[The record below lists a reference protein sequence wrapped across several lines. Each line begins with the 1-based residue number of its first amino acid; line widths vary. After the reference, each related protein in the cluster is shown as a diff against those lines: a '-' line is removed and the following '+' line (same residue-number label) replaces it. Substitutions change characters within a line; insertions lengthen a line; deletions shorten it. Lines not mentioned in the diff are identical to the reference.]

1 MKKIF
6 NKTSIA
12 VIVAATFFSA
22 IPVFGATNINW
33 SGNAQTPGES
43 IWTGERKKTTDSSV
57 IANYSEGGSEFLS
70 VTVYARVNGSLQ
82 NCTYYSNSHPAYYAY
97 KGSSNYID
105 VLNTVYERYGERYI
119 TCRFVTSTAGN
130 HSGKW
135 RPDFQ

>member
-1 MKKIF
+1 MKKLF

-22 IPVFGATNINW
+22 IPVFGATNNIW
-33 SGNAQTPGES
+33 SGNAQTPGSS
-43 IWTGERKKTTDSSV
+43 IWTDEIMKTTTSSV

-97 KGSSNYID
+97 KGSSNYIE
-105 VLNTVYERYGERYI
+105 VLNTVYERYGKCNT
-119 TCRFVTSTAGN
+119 TCRFVTSTAGR

-135 RPDFQ
+135 RPDF